1 MDWLNITMK
10 TTTELFVTAYNYYYY
25 SKKDSICLWLTGAW
39 LFNCPLGRSLSRRK
53 VLGKLIHWTEIY
65 LVDSIIHVLNNRGQ
79 AVTYKNDKK
88 LCCLNNDRN
97 NNKYELNDVND
108 KNNIII
114 IFVVIIIS
122 IVIIILIIVIVI
134 IIYFYSSNLIF
145 SNTLHLQICWFAT
158 PKLLRNNFF

>member
-10 TTTELFVTAYNYYYY
+10 TTTELFVTIYNY
-25 SKKDSICLWLTGAW
+25 SKEDSICLWLTVAW
-39 LFNCPLGRSLSRRK
+39 LFNCPLGRSLSSRK
-53 VLGKLIHWTEIY
+53 VLGKLIHWIEIY
-65 LVDSIIHVLNNRGQ
+65 LVDNIIHVLNNWGQ

-108 KNNIII
+108 KNNIIV

-122 IVIIILIIVIVI
+122 IVIIII
-134 IIYFYSSNLIF
+134 IIIIINLLWQF
-145 SNTLHLQICWFAT
+145 
-158 PKLLRNNFF
+158 

>member
-1 MDWLNITMK
+1 M
-10 TTTELFVTAYNYYYY
+10 
-25 SKKDSICLWLTGAW
+25 
-39 LFNCPLGRSLSRRK
+39 
-53 VLGKLIHWTEIY
+53 
-65 LVDSIIHVLNNRGQ
+65 DSIIHVLNNWGQ

-114 IFVVIIIS
+114 IFAVIIIS

-158 PKLLRNNFF
+158 PKLLRNNFFWLHLNEILSCSLFSIIQTKCKFSVTSHNYLHIACKSLNWKKIIINNNLLFQECTLDVRW

>member
-1 MDWLNITMK
+1 MDN
-10 TTTELFVTAYNYYYY
+10 
-25 SKKDSICLWLTGAW
+25 
-39 LFNCPLGRSLSRRK
+39 
-53 VLGKLIHWTEIY
+53 
-65 LVDSIIHVLNNRGQ
+65 IIHVLNNWGQ

-97 NNKYELNDVND
+97 IHKYELNDVND
-108 KNNIII
+108 KKNNYY
-114 IFVVIIIS
+114 FVVVVIVIS

-145 SNTLHLQICWFAT
+145 YNPLHLHICWFAT